1 MRRGGDAMT
10 TPKQSI
16 LIMLV
21 EDDEGHLLLI
31 RENLRAG
38 GIVND
43 VIEMHDGQQALDYL
57 FRRGQYQDPAKS
69 PRPGLILLDIK
80 MPKVDGFSVLEH
92 VKADPQLR
100 LIPVLMLTSTDDQV
114 EVNRCYTLGAN
125 SYVVKPI
132 RYEEFQERV
141 KALGLFLDIVRFPE

>member
-1 MRRGGDAMT
+1 MT
-10 TPKQSI
+10 TPKQSV

-38 GIVND
+38 GVVND
-43 VIEMHDGQQALDYL
+43 VLEMRDGQQALDYL
-57 FRRGQYQDPAKS
+57 YRRGEYQDSAKS

-80 MPKVDGFSVLEH
+80 MPKVDGFTLLEK

-100 LIPVLMLTSTDDQV
+100 LIPVLMLTSTDDQT
-114 EVNRCYTLGAN
+114 EVNRCYTLGAS
-125 SYVVKPI
+125 SYIVKPV
-132 RYEEFQERV
+132 RYEDFQAQLR
-141 KALGLFLDIVRFPE
+141 ALGLYLDIVGLPD

>member
-1 MRRGGDAMT
+1 MA
-10 TPKQSI
+10 TPKQSV

-21 EDDEGHLLLI
+21 EDDEGHQLLI

-38 GIVND
+38 GVIND
-43 VIEMHDGQQALDYL
+43 VVQMNNGQEALDYL

-80 MPKVDGFSVLEH
+80 MPKVDGYSVLERL
-92 VKADPQLR
+92 KADPQLR
-100 LIPVLMLTSTDDQV
+100 HIPILMLTSTEDQV

-132 RYEEFQERV
+132 SYEAFQERV
-141 KALGLFLDIVRFPE
+141 KSLGLFLDIVRFPD

>member
-1 MRRGGDAMT
+1 MGLLR
-10 TPKQSI
+10 QSV

-21 EDDEGHLLLI
+21 EDDEGHQVLI
-31 RENLRAG
+31 KENLRAG

-43 VIEMHDGQQALDYL
+43 ILPMTDGQQALDYL
-57 FRRGQYQDPAKS
+57 MRRGQWQDPAKS

-80 MPKVDGFSVLEH
+80 MPKVDGFAVLEK

-114 EVNRCYTLGAN
+114 EINRCYSLGAN
-125 SYVVKPI
+125 SYVIKPI
-132 RYEEFQERV
+132 SYDAFQERV
-141 KALGLFLDIVRFPE
+141 KSLGLFLDIVRFPE

>member
-1 MRRGGDAMT
+1 MT

-16 LIMLV
+16 IIMLV

-43 VIEMHDGQQALDYL
+43 VIEMYDGQQALDYL

-100 LIPVLMLTSTDDQV
+100 LIPVLMLTSTDDQA
-114 EVNRCYTLGAN
+114 EVNRCYRLGAN

-132 RYEEFQERV
+132 RYEDFQERV

>member
-1 MRRGGDAMT
+1 MT

-21 EDDEGHLLLI
+21 EDDEGHRILI
-31 RENLRAG
+31 RENLRAR

-43 VIEMHDGQQALDYL
+43 LLELSDGQQALDYL
-57 FRRGQYQDPAKS
+57 YRHGPYQDASRS

-80 MPKVDGFSVLEH
+80 MPKVDGLTVLEQIKSH
-92 VKADPQLR
+92 PTLKT
-100 LIPVLMLTSTDDQV
+100 IPVLMLTSTDDQTD
-114 EVNRCYTLGAN
+114 VNRSYALGAN

-141 KALGLFLDIVRFPE
+141 NALGLFLDIVRFPD

>member
-1 MRRGGDAMT
+1 MT
-10 TPKQSI
+10 TPRQSI

-21 EDDEGHLLLI
+21 EDDEGHQLLI

-43 VIEMHDGQQALDYL
+43 IIHMRNGQEALDYL

-80 MPKVDGFSVLEH
+80 MPKIDGFSVLE
-92 VKADPQLR
+92 KIKTEPELR
-100 LIPVLMLTSTDDQV
+100 LIPVLMLTSTDDQL

-132 RYEEFQERV
+132 RYEEFQDRV

>member
-1 MRRGGDAMT
+1 MGVLR
-10 TPKQSI
+10 QSV

-21 EDDEGHLLLI
+21 EDDEGHQVLI
-31 RENLRAG
+31 KENLRAG

-43 VIEMHDGQQALDYL
+43 VVAMRDGQEAWDYL
-57 FRRGQYQDPAKS
+57 MRRGQWQDPARS

-80 MPKVDGFSVLEH
+80 MPKMDGFSVLEK

-100 LIPVLMLTSTDDQV
+100 LIPVLMLTSTDDQT
-114 EVNRCYTLGAN
+114 EINRCYHLGAN

-132 RYEEFQERV
+132 SYDAFQERV
-141 KALGLFLDIVRFPE
+141 KSLGLFLDIVRFPE